1 MTLDLVVRLL
11 KSVSDENRLRL
22 LAMCARGEFTV
33 TEFVQ
38 IMGQSQPRVSRHLKI
53 LCDAGLLERVREGNF
68 VFYRLVNSAEIRS
81 LTQQILAFIPASDAR
96 ARSDQLRLN
105 QIKDT
110 RLDAAEKYFQQAASK
125 WEKLRSLH
133 VEDLDVE
140 RALCE
145 LVEREMPETLLDIGT
160 GTGRILEILAP
171 FIVSGEGVDL
181 SPEML
186 SVARTNLDKPG
197 LEHCR
202 VRQGNM
208 YHLPYEDSAFDF
220 VTLHQVLHYAGQPA
234 DVFAEISRVLR
245 HSGTAVIIDF
255 APHNHEDFREE
266 FQHRRLGFSHSEIQ
280 GLLRQFHLIPSPPI
294 EFPGRELTVTLWTG
308 RKA

>member
-1 MTLDLVVRLL
+1 MDTVIRLL
-11 KSVSDENRLRL
+11 KSVADESRLRL
-22 LAMCARGEFTV
+22 LAVCARGEFTV
-33 TEFVQ
+33 SDFVQ

-53 LCDAGLLERVREGNF
+53 LCDAGLLERVREGNW
-68 VFYRLVNSAEIRS
+68 VFYRLVNSLEIQS
-81 LTQQILAFIPASDAR
+81 LTRQMLALVPASDTR

-105 QIKDT
+105 QIKDA
-110 RLDAAEKYFQQAASK
+110 RLDAAERYFQQAASE

-145 LVEREMPETLLDIGT
+145 QVEREMPETLLDIGT

-171 FIVSGEGVDL
+171 FLNSGEGVDL

-208 YHLPYEDSAFDF
+208 YHLPYEDTSFDY
-220 VTLHQVLHYAGQPA
+220 VTLHQVLHYAGQPT

-245 HSGTAVIIDF
+245 PGGTAVIIDF
-255 APHNHEDFREE
+255 APHSYEDFRKEY
-266 FQHRRLGFSHSEIQ
+266 QHRRLGFSDAEIY
-280 GLLRQFHLIPSPPI
+280 GLLSQFHLKASPPVK
-294 EFPGRELTVTLWTG
+294 FPGRELTVSLWTG
-308 RKA
+308 RKI